1 MKRLSVLVGFLV
13 AVGLCGY
20 AFSPARPGPF
30 RLRDAVSA
38 PLAGEATLPKAA
50 EAPAPAAKEPTARE
64 AALPKVPEAPA
75 PAAKEP
81 AAREAAL
88 PKAPAPA
95 DPAPAP
101 KPLAEK
107 NPPILEEALTRP
119 DLRPL
124 PEPVTEPLPEPCPA
138 CGSAQERT
146 RIDSP
151 WTLSGE
157 EKCGHYHLGNDLIF
171 QRQVQWEQRCPFCEA
186 ASSQTETQEE
196 RFCYG
201 GNDADALRQRID
213 SLPPLN
219 LPTV

>member
-1 MKRLSVLVGFLV
+1 MLRLKNRISIFSFSLIVLLSGCALTDSV
-13 AVGLCGY
+13 
-20 AFSPARPGPF
+20 
-30 RLRDAVSA
+30 
-38 PLAGEATLPKAA
+38 
-50 EAPAPAAKEPTARE
+50 APAPPPEEPVSQETSITA
-64 AALPKVPEAPA
+64 PSST
-75 PAAKEP
+75 
-81 AAREAAL
+81 
-88 PKAPAPA
+88 
-95 DPAPAP
+95 DPAPQP
-101 KPLAEK
+101 VVVEEEK
-107 NPPILEEALTRP
+107 EDALDEALTRP

-138 CGSAQERT
+138 CGGAQERT
-146 RIDSP
+146 GTYSP

-171 QRQVQWEQRCPFCEA
+171 QRQVQWEQRCPFCGA

-213 SLPPLN
+213 SLPPLD

>member
-1 MKRLSVLVGFLV
+1 MRLCLF
-13 AVGLCGY
+13 
-20 AFSPARPGPF
+20 PRQ
-30 RLRDAVSA
+30 
-38 PLAGEATLPKAA
+38 AGTLPAA
-50 EAPAPAAKEPTARE
+50 GRRFRPLSRGSRPAQGAGSPCSRRE
-64 AALPKVPEAPA
+64 RAFRQGSRSAQSAS
-75 PAAKEP
+75 
-81 AAREAAL
+81 
-88 PKAPAPA
+88 PA

-107 NPPILEEALTRP
+107 KTPVLQEALTRP

-124 PEPVTEPLPEPCPA
+124 PDPVTEPLPEPCPA
-138 CGSAQERT
+138 CGGAQERT
-146 RIDSP
+146 GTYSP
-151 WTLSGE
+151 GTLSGE

-171 QRQVQWEQRCPFCEA
+171 QRQVQWEQRCPSCGA

-213 SLPPLN
+213 SLPPLD

>member
-38 PLAGEATLPKAA
+38 PLAGEAALPKAP
-50 EAPAPAAKEPTARE
+50 EPLSPAPK
-64 AALPKVPEAPA
+64 
-75 PAAKEP
+75 
-81 AAREAAL
+81 EAAL

-107 NPPILEEALTRP
+107 KTPILEEALTRP

-138 CGSAQERT
+138 CGGAQERT

-171 QRQVQWEQRCPFCEA
+171 QRQVQWEQRCPFCGA

>member
-38 PLAGEATLPKAA
+38 PLAGEAALPKAP
-50 EAPAPAAKEPTARE
+50 EPLSPAPK
-64 AALPKVPEAPA
+64 
-75 PAAKEP
+75 
-81 AAREAAL
+81 EAAL

-107 NPPILEEALTRP
+107 KTPILEEALTRP

-138 CGSAQERT
+138 CGGAQERT

-157 EKCGHYHLGNDLIF
+157 KCGHYNLGNDLIF
-171 QRQVQWEQRCPFCEA
+171 QRQVQWEQRCPFCGA

>member
-1 MKRLSVLVGFLV
+1 MKRLCVLVGFLV
-13 AVGLCGY
+13 AVGLCSY

-38 PLAGEATLPKAA
+38 PLAGEAALPKA
-50 EAPAPAAKEPTARE
+50 
-64 AALPKVPEAPA
+64 PEAPT

-88 PKAPAPA
+88 PKEPAPA
-95 DPAPAP
+95 GPTPAP

-107 NPPILEEALTRP
+107 KTPILEEALTRP

-124 PEPVTEPLPEPCPA
+124 PDPVIEPLPEPCPA

-171 QRQVQWEQRCPFCEA
+171 QRQVQWEQRCPSCGA

-201 GNDADALRQRID
+201 GNDADAMRQRID
-213 SLPPLN
+213 SLPPLD